1 MVSWPKMRTTLTL
14 DPDVAALLKKAVAR
28 GEVTFKQAVNDAL
41 RRGLTEA
48 RAHDAEEAMGSE
60 SGASRRFVIDVT
72 DNAAIQEM
80 WDRED
85 YSDLHRRQPPP
96 VRDKP

>member
-1 MVSWPKMRTTLTL
+1 MRTTLTL

-28 GEVTFKQAVNDAL
+28 GEVSFKQAVNDAL

-48 RAHDAEEAMGSE
+48 VLATPKKRWVQKVGPP
-60 SGASRRFVIDVT
+60 GGFVIDVT